1 MKRWILLIYAVIG
14 VGCGDMAMSQ
24 SSGAAGNI
32 TVRGVVAEGGIVCPL
47 LKSSAGE
54 LIPLMGMRL
63 NEYPIGTRLDLE
75 GVFVKRSPCQQ
86 GKQTLRVERVVAV
99 DGVVKE

>member
-1 MKRWILLIYAVIG
+1 MIAAMIG
-14 VGCGDMAMSQ
+14 VESAEPAMSQ
-24 SSGAAGNI
+24 SSDAAGNT
-32 TVRGVVAEGGIVCPL
+32 TVQGVLTEGGIVCPL

-54 LIPLMGMRL
+54 LIPLMGVRM

-86 GKQTLRVERVVAV
+86 GKQTLRVERVISV
-99 DGVVKE
+99 DGIAKE